1 MNKKTM
7 KGKDSEKKA
16 GVGAVLVTIMDK
28 TEVTLL
34 TLGVAGLA
42 LILIANVIARTFF
55 QSLYYADEISEF
67 LITFITFVG
76 MSYATRKARHI
87 RMGAFLDAMP
97 PKVEKIILYI
107 IFAVSAVVMFELAWH
122 SFKYMMVV
130 RDVSQ
135 QTSALLLPYFIF
147 LIIIPIGFFLSG
159 LQFIRSIIKNIV
171 EDDVWQSADQKS
183 EYEDETLAIGG
194 ENATSGY

>member
-1 MNKKTM
+1 MKNIEETEGMDSKKNKSI
-7 KGKDSEKKA
+7 GSIL
-16 GVGAVLVTIMDK
+16 VLGMDRL
-28 TEVTLL
+28 EVTLL
-34 TLGVAGLA
+34 VLGMAGLA

-97 PKVEKIILYI
+97 AKLEKAVLIV
-107 IFAVSAVVMFELAWH
+107 IFTVSAVVMFELTWH
-122 SFKYMMVV
+122 STKYLFLVKMLEQ
-130 RDVSQ
+130 R
-135 QTSALLLPYFIF
+135 TSALLLPYYTF
-147 LIIIPIGFFLSG
+147 LIIVPIGFFLSG
-159 LQFIRSIIKNIV
+159 LQFVRSIIKNFK

-183 EYEDETLAIGG
+183 EYEDEIIGG
-194 ENATSGY
+194 GFAE

>member
-1 MNKKTM
+1 MNKNKM
-7 KGKDSEKKA
+7 KGKDSGKT
-16 GVGAVLVTIMDK
+16 GLGASLVIIMDR

-34 TLGVAGLA
+34 TIGVAGLA
-42 LILIANVIARTFF
+42 LILIANVVARTFF

-97 PKVEKIILYI
+97 PKVEKIVLYF
-107 IFAVSAVVMFELAWH
+107 IFAVSAFFMFELAWH
-122 SFKYMMVV
+122 SFKYMLIV
-130 RDVSQ
+130 RDVDQ
-135 QTSALLLPYFIF
+135 RTSALILPYFTF
-147 LIIIPIGFFLSG
+147 LVIIPIGFFLSG
-159 LQFIRSIIKNIV
+159 VQFIRSIIKNIM

-183 EYEDETLAIGG
+183 EYDDESLLTGG
-194 ENATSGY
+194 GHAPTGY

>member
-1 MNKKTM
+1 MKKKEIPKNKEPG
-7 KGKDSEKKA
+7 GKKSIGEYL
-16 GVGAVLVTIMDK
+16 VLYMDR

-55 QSLYYADEISEF
+55 QSLYYADEVSEF

-76 MSYATRKARHI
+76 ISYAARKARHI

-97 PKVEKIILYI
+97 AKLEKAVLIV
-107 IFAVSAVVMFELAWH
+107 IFAISAIVMFELAWH
-122 SFKYMMVV
+122 STKYLLFVKMLDQ
-130 RDVSQ
+130 R
-135 QTSALLLPYFIF
+135 TSALILPYYTF
-147 LIIIPIGFFLSG
+147 LIIVPIGFFLSG
-159 LQFIRSIIKNIV
+159 LQFVRSIIKNFK

-183 EYEDETLAIGG
+183 EYDDEIIGG
-194 ENATSGY
+194 EVAE